1 MGFPSYRTDMRNIV
15 VLLSISVFFLFSFH
29 SVGPGPYKIRRI
41 VIDPGHGDHDPGTS
55 GKFSK
60 EKNVALK
67 IALELGRI
75 LEENLDDVEV
85 IFTRDDDSFLELHER
100 ADLANK
106 KGADLFISVHCNAF
120 HNRSVYGSET
130 YVMGLDKFN
139 KNLDVAKRENSVML
153 LEEDQTKYE
162 GFDPK
167 SDESYILFDLYQS
180 AHLNNSL
187 LLAAEIEK
195 QMEQR
200 VGRNSRGVRQA
211 PFWVLW
217 QTTMP
222 SVLVET
228 GYLSNSKEEQEL
240 NDKLNQ
246 VYIASGI
253 FRAVRAYKER
263 MESSN

>member
-1 MGFPSYRTDMRNIV
+1 MRNIV
-15 VLLSISVFFLFSFH
+15 ILFSISILLLFSFH
-29 SVGPGPYKIRRI
+29 PVGPTSYKVRRI

-55 GKFSK
+55 GAFSK
-60 EKNVALK
+60 EKNVALD

-106 KGADLFISVHCNAF
+106 RGADLFISIHCNAF
-120 HNRSVYGSET
+120 HNKNVFGSET
-130 YVMGLDKFN
+130 YVMGMDKFN
-139 KNLDVAKRENSVML
+139 KNLEVAKRENSVML
-153 LEEDQTKYE
+153 MEEDQAKYE
-162 GFDPK
+162 GFDPN
-167 SDESYILFDLYQS
+167 SDESYILFEMYQS

-187 LLAAEIEK
+187 MLAAEIER
-195 QMEQR
+195 QMKER

-228 GYLSNSKEEQEL
+228 GYLSNSKEEREL

-253 FRAVRAYKER
+253 FRAVRDYKER
-263 MESSN
+263 MESDK

>member
-1 MGFPSYRTDMRNIV
+1 MRNIV
-15 VLLSISVFFLFSFH
+15 VLFTISVFFLFSFH
-29 SVGPGPYKIRRI
+29 PTGPVAYKVRRI
-41 VIDPGHGDHDPGTS
+41 VIDAGHGSHDPGTS

-60 EKNVALK
+60 EKNVALQ
-67 IALELGRI
+67 IALELGRVI
-75 LEENLDDVEV
+75 EENMPDVEV
-85 IFTRDDDSFLELHER
+85 IFTRENDTFLELHER

-106 KGADLFISVHCNAF
+106 KAADLFISIHCNAF
-120 HNRSVYGSET
+120 QNTAVFGSET
-130 YVMGLDKFN
+130 YVMGLDKVN

-153 LEEDQTKYE
+153 LEKDQTKYE
-162 GFDPK
+162 GFEPG
-167 SDESYILFDLYQS
+167 SDESYILFNLYQS

-187 LLAAEIEK
+187 MLAAEIEK
-195 QMEQR
+195 QMKER

-228 GYLSNSKEEQEL
+228 GYLSNSKEEKEL

-253 FRAVRAYKER
+253 YRAVRTYKEK

>member
-1 MGFPSYRTDMRNIV
+1 MRNIV
-15 VLLSISVFFLFSFH
+15 YLLTISIFLFAFLPT
-29 SVGPGPYKIRRI
+29 GPGPYKVRRI
-41 VIDPGHGDHDPGTS
+41 VIDPGHGAHDPGTS

-60 EKNVALK
+60 EKDIALN
-67 IALELGRI
+67 IGLELGRI
-75 LEENLDDVEV
+75 IEKNMDDVEV
-85 IFTRDDDSFLELHER
+85 IFTRNDDSFLELQER
-100 ADLANK
+100 AVLANEK
-106 KGADLFISVHCNAF
+106 AADLFISVHCNAF
-120 HNRSVYGSET
+120 HNRSIFGSET
-130 YVMGLDKFN
+130 YVMGLDKIN
-139 KNLDVAKRENSVML
+139 KSLDVAKRENSVML
-153 LEEDQTKYE
+153 LEDDQTVYE

-180 AHLNNSL
+180 AHINNSL
-187 LLAAEIEK
+187 LLASEIEK
-195 QMEQR
+195 QMKER

-228 GYLSNSKEEQEL
+228 GYLSNSREEQEL
-240 NDKLNQ
+240 NDRLNQ

-253 FRAVRAYKER
+253 YRAIRAYKEK

>member
-1 MGFPSYRTDMRNIV
+1 MRNIAII
-15 VLLSISVFFLFSFH
+15 LIFSGFFLFSSH
-29 SVGPGPYKIRRI
+29 ATGPSSRKVQRI
-41 VIDPGHGDHDPGTS
+41 VIDAGHGKHDPGTS

-75 LEENLDDVEV
+75 MDENMSDVEV

-100 ADLANK
+100 AGLANE
-106 KGADLFISVHCNAF
+106 KGADLFISIHCNAF
-120 HNRSVYGSET
+120 GNHAVYGSET
-130 YVMGLDKFN
+130 YVMGLDKAN
-139 KNLDVAKRENSVML
+139 DNLTTAKRENSVML
-153 LEEDQTKYE
+153 LEDDQTKYE
-162 GFDPK
+162 GFDPE
-167 SDESYILFDLYQS
+167 SDESYILFNLYQS
-180 AHLNNSL
+180 AHLNSSL
-187 LLAAEIEK
+187 LLASEIEK
-195 QMEQR
+195 QMKNR

-228 GYLSNSKEEQEL
+228 GYLSNTKEEEEL

-253 FRAVRAYKER
+253 YRAIRSYKEK
-263 MESSN
+263 MEASN

>member
-1 MGFPSYRTDMRNIV
+1 MRNIV
-15 VLLSISVFFLFSFH
+15 LLITISILFLLSFH
-29 SVGPGPYKIRRI
+29 PVGPSYKVKRI
-41 VIDPGHGDHDPGTS
+41 VIDAGHGDHDPGTS
-55 GKFSK
+55 GKISK
-60 EKNVALK
+60 EKNVALA

-75 LEENLDDVEV
+75 LEENMNDVEV
-85 IFTRDDDSFLELHER
+85 IFTREDDSFLELHER

-106 KGADLFISVHCNAF
+106 EAADLFISVHCNAF
-120 HNRSVYGSET
+120 HNKTVYGSET
-130 YVMGLDKFN
+130 YVMGLDKVN

-153 LEEDQTKYE
+153 LEADQAKYE
-162 GFDPK
+162 GFDPN
-167 SDESYILFDLYQS
+167 SDESYILFNLYQS

-195 QMEQR
+195 QMEER

-228 GYLSNSKEEQEL
+228 GYLSNSKEELEL

-253 FRAVRAYKER
+253 YRAVRAYKER

>member
-1 MGFPSYRTDMRNIV
+1 MRNIV
-15 VLLSISVFFLFSFH
+15 ILLSISVTFLFSFH
-29 SVGPGPYKIRRI
+29 SAGPVGYKVKKI
-41 VIDPGHGDHDPGTS
+41 VIDAGHGDHDPGTL
-55 GKFSK
+55 GKVSK
-60 EKNVALK
+60 EKDVALK

-75 LEENLDDVEV
+75 IEENLEDVEV

-100 ADLANK
+100 AAVANDE
-106 KGADLFISVHCNAF
+106 GADLFISVHCNAF
-120 HNRSVYGSET
+120 NNPAVFGSES
-130 YVMGLDKFN
+130 YVMGLDKVN
-139 KNLDVAKRENSVML
+139 KNLATAKRENSVIL
-153 LEEDQTKYE
+153 LEDDQAKYE
-162 GFDPK
+162 GFDPE
-167 SDESYILFDLYQS
+167 SDESYILFNLYQS

-187 LLAAEIEK
+187 ILASEIEK
-195 QMEQR
+195 QMKDR

-228 GYLSNSKEEQEL
+228 GYLSNRKEEQEL

-253 FRAVRAYKER
+253 YRAVRSYKEK
-263 MESSN
+263 MESDN

>member
-1 MGFPSYRTDMRNIV
+1 M
-15 VLLSISVFFLFSFH
+15 
-29 SVGPGPYKIRRI
+29 
-41 VIDPGHGDHDPGTS
+41 IDPGHGKHDPGTS

-75 LEENLDDVEV
+75 IEENLDDVEV

-120 HNRSVYGSET
+120 HNRSVFGSET
-130 YVMGLDKFN
+130 YVMGLSKMDN
-139 KNLDVAKRENSVML
+139 NMDVAKRENSVML

-162 GFDPK
+162 GFDPE

-187 LLAAEIEK
+187 VLAAEIEK
-195 QMEQR
+195 QMDER

-253 FRAVRAYKER
+253 YRAVRAYKER
-263 MESSN
+263 IESN

>member
-1 MGFPSYRTDMRNIV
+1 MRNIV
-15 VLLSISVFFLFSFH
+15 ILIGISILFLFSFH
-29 SVGPGPYKIRRI
+29 PTGPTYKVKRI
-41 VIDPGHGDHDPGTS
+41 VIDAGHGDHDPGTS
-55 GKFSK
+55 GQFSK

-75 LEENLDDVEV
+75 IEENLPDVDV
-85 IFTRDDDSFLELHER
+85 VFTRDDDSFLELWER
-100 ADLANK
+100 ADLANEA
-106 KGADLFISVHCNAF
+106 GADLFISVHCNAF
-120 HNRSVYGSET
+120 HNKAVYGSET
-130 YVMGLDKFN
+130 YVMGLDKVD
-139 KNLDVAKRENSVML
+139 KNLSVAKRENSVML

-162 GFDPK
+162 GFDPE
-167 SDESYILFDLYQS
+167 SDESYILFNLYQS

-195 QMEQR
+195 QMEER

-228 GYLSNSKEEQEL
+228 GYLSNSKEELEL

-253 FRAVRAYKER
+253 FRAVRAYKEK

>member
-1 MGFPSYRTDMRNIV
+1 MRNIAI
-15 VLLSISVFFLFSFH
+15 LIGFSILFLFSFH
-29 SVGPGPYKIRRI
+29 PTGPNAFTVRKI
-41 VIDPGHGDHDPGTS
+41 VIDAGHGDHDPGTS
-55 GKFSK
+55 GRFSK
-60 EKNVALK
+60 EKNVALE

-75 LEENLDDVEV
+75 IEENMEDVEV

-100 ADLANK
+100 AMLANNED
-106 KGADLFISVHCNAF
+106 ADLFISIHCNSF
-120 HNRSVYGSET
+120 SNTNVFGSET
-130 YVMGLDKFN
+130 YVMGLDKVD

-153 LEEDQTKYE
+153 MEEDQTHYE
-162 GFDPK
+162 GFDPE
-167 SDESYILFDLYQS
+167 SDESYILFNLYQS

-187 LLAAEIEK
+187 MLAAEIES
-195 QMEQR
+195 QMEER

-253 FRAVRAYKER
+253 YRAVRTYKER
-263 MESSN
+263 MESN

>member
-1 MGFPSYRTDMRNIV
+1 MRNIV
-15 VLLSISVFFLFSFH
+15 ILICISAFLLLSSH
-29 SVGPGPYKIRRI
+29 AAGPTVYKIRKI
-41 VIDPGHGDHDPGTS
+41 VIDAGHGKHDPGTS

-75 LEENLDDVEV
+75 IEENLDVEV

-100 ADLANK
+100 AGLANE

-120 HNRSVYGSET
+120 NNKSVYGSES
-130 YVMGLDKFN
+130 YVMGLDKVSE
-139 KNLDVAKRENSVML
+139 NLATAKRENSVIL
-153 LEEDQTKYE
+153 LEDDQTKYE
-162 GFDPK
+162 GFDPE
-167 SDESYILFDLYQS
+167 SDESYILFNLYQS
-180 AHLNNSL
+180 ANLNNSL
-187 LLAAEIEK
+187 LLASEIEK
-195 QMEQR
+195 QMKYR

-228 GYLSNSKEEQEL
+228 GYLSNTKEEQEL

-253 FRAVRAYKER
+253 YRAIRSYKEK
-263 MESSN
+263 MEASN

>member
-1 MGFPSYRTDMRNIV
+1 MRNIV
-15 VLLSISVFFLFSFH
+15 ILIGVSIFFLFSFH
-29 SVGPGPYKIRRI
+29 PTGPLPYKVRRI
-41 VIDPGHGDHDPGTS
+41 VIDAGHGDHDPGTS

-75 LEENLDDVEV
+75 IEENMEDVEV
-85 IFTRDDDSFLELHER
+85 IYTRDDDSFLELHER

-106 KGADLFISVHCNAF
+106 KAADLFISIHCNAF
-120 HNRSVYGSET
+120 QNPAVFGSET
-130 YVMGLDKFN
+130 YVMGLDKAN
-139 KNLDVAKRENSVML
+139 KNMEVAKRENSVML
-153 LEEDQTKYE
+153 LEKDQTKYQ
-162 GFDPK
+162 GFDPN
-167 SDESYILFDLYQS
+167 SDESYILFNLYQS

-187 LLAAEIEK
+187 ILAAEIEK
-195 QMEQR
+195 QMKER

-217 QTTMP
+217 QTAMP

-228 GYLSNSKEEQEL
+228 GYLSNSKEEKEL

-253 FRAVRAYKER
+253 YRAVRTYKEK